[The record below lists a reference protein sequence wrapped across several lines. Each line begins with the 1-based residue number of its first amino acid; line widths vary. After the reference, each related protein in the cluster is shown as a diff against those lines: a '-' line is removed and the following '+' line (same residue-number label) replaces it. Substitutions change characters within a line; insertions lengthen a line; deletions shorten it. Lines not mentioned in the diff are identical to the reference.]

1 MARNRDK
8 SKDYYTNRALDK
20 YTVKELKE
28 GIRQKTDRIN
38 HLLKINDDLR
48 DKFAVEQTVQ
58 KLQKVGVS
66 GRGDNA
72 LGYGFSKDRTKESLY
87 RQLRE
92 LEFAE
97 PLLSDYKGVE
107 YLEEK
112 YKKAKDSFL
121 GSLEYENMDEKEW
134 RDVVETFGALGKEI
148 VQRFDSTSI
157 AEHFSEATHEIDMVK
172 LMQDTLKETKGM
184 GLSKQ
189 ALTEFFINEKLNPL
203 IGK

>member
-1 MARNRDK
+1 MAEDPG
-8 SKDYYTNRALDK
+8 LDK

-28 GIRQKTDRIN
+28 GIKQRTDSIN
-38 HLLKINDDLR
+38 KLLKVNGDLR
-48 DKFAVEQTVQ
+48 GKFAVEQTIQ
-58 KLQKVGVS
+58 KLQKTGAI
-66 GRGDNA
+66 GRRDNV
-72 LGYGFSKDRTKESLY
+72 LGYGLSKSRTKESLY

-92 LEFAE
+92 LEYAE
-97 PLLSDYKGVE
+97 PLLSDYKGIE

-112 YKKAKDSFL
+112 YRSAKDSFL
-121 GSLEYENMDEKEW
+121 GSLEYSNMSEKEW

-184 GLSKQ
+184 GLSQQ
-189 ALTEFFINEKLNPL
+189 ALTEYFINNKLTPL
-203 IGK
+203 IG

>member
-1 MARNRDK
+1 MARKRDT
-8 SKDYYTNRALDK
+8 SKDYTNRALDK

-28 GIRQKTDRIN
+28 GIKQRTDSIN
-38 HLLKINDDLR
+38 KLLKVNGDLR
-48 DKFAVEQTVQ
+48 GKFAVEQTIQ
-58 KLQKVGVS
+58 KLQKTGAI
-66 GRGDNA
+66 GRRDNV
-72 LGYGFSKDRTKESLY
+72 LGYGLSKSRTKESLY

-92 LEFAE
+92 LEYAE
-97 PLLSDYKGVE
+97 PLLSDYKGIE

-112 YKKAKDSFL
+112 YRSAKDSFL
-121 GSLEYENMDEKEW
+121 GSLEYSNMSEKEW

-184 GLSKQ
+184 GLSQQ
-189 ALTEFFINEKLNPL
+189 ALTEYFINNKLTPL
-203 IGK
+203 IG

>member
-1 MARNRDK
+1 MARKRDV

-28 GIRQKTDRIN
+28 GIRQRTDSIN
-38 HLLKINDDLR
+38 KLLKVNGDLR
-48 DKFAVEQTVQ
+48 GKFAVEQTIQ
-58 KLQKVGVS
+58 KLQKTGAE
-66 GRGDNA
+66 GIGDNI
-72 LGYGFSKDRTKESLY
+72 LGYGLSKSRTKESLY

-92 LEFAE
+92 LEYAE
-97 PLLSDYKGVE
+97 PLLSDYKGIE

-112 YKKAKDSFL
+112 YRSAKDSFL
-121 GSLEYENMDEKEW
+121 GSLEYSNMSEKEW

-184 GLSKQ
+184 GLSQQ
-189 ALTEFFINEKLNPL
+189 ALTEYFINNKLTPL